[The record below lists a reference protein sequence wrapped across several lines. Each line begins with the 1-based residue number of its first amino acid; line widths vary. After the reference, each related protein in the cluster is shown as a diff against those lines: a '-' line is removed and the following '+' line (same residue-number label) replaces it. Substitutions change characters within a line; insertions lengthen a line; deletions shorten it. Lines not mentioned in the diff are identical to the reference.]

1 MIPHCNLP
9 TWELRKSH
17 KREPSRK
24 LDQLNLHNPAM
35 WSGAACIIECY
46 VKMTKGGG
54 CGRVESRKSACDREN
69 CRFEI
74 DLLLIPF
81 VNFLSL
87 SLIHSSSF
95 TADGVFS
102 SRSASS
108 TDSTSSPA
116 SYSTSRRYPGSSTP
130 AASSRNLSSVSE
142 CRFT

>member
-1 MIPHCNLP
+1 MRSLTMRSVGHPHG
-9 TWELRKSH
+9 S
-17 KREPSRK
+17 PSK
-24 LDQLNLHNPAM
+24 ENLHEN
-35 WSGAACIIECY
+35 STNSICTTLRCGAACIIECY
-46 VKMTKGGG
+46 VKMTKGGGG

-108 TDSTSSPA
+108 TGSTSSPA

-142 CRFT
+142 RRFT